1 MPIQGQ
7 LPAGAFLG
15 QHRLQPE
22 PRGEDRQVEVLHETP
37 VPAPPPSQPHRPS
50 ALRGR
55 GELARHPSCDRSCGR
70 RRSLS
75 GTPIDMS
82 RNLGG

>member
-37 VPAPPPSQPHRPS
+37 VPAPPPQPTPQAKCPS
-50 ALRGR
+50 GEGR
-55 GELARHPSCDRSCGR
+55 T
-70 RRSLS
+70 
-75 GTPIDMS
+75 GTAPW
-82 RNLGG
+82 L

>member
-37 VPAPPPSQPHRPS
+37 VPAPEPTPQAKCPSGE
-50 ALRGR
+50 GR
-55 GELARHPSCDRSCGR
+55 T
-70 RRSLS
+70 
-75 GTPIDMS
+75 GTAPW
-82 RNLGG
+82 L

>member
-37 VPAPPPSQPHRPS
+37 VPAPPPANPTGQVPF
-50 ALRGR
+50 GG
-55 GELARHPSCDRSCGR
+55 GENWHGTLAVTGPVGD
-70 RRSLS
+70 
-75 GTPIDMS
+75 
-82 RNLGG
+82 GGA